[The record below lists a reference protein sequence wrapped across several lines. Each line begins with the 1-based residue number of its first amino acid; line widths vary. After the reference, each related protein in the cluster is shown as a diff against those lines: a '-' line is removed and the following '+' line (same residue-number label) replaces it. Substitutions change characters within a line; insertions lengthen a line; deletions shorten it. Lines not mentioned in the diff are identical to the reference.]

1 MNVKVLVTQLCPT
14 LCDPIDC
21 IVHQAPPSTKFSR
34 QEYWRGL
41 PFPSPTIATE
51 KNSWKI
57 ELPGDCKIRHLNSAQ
72 VVLVVK
78 ILLANAGD
86 IKDAGLI
93 PGSGRSPREETA
105 TYSSIPAWKIPW
117 TEEPGGLV
125 HGLQRVRH
133 DWSNLACKLCP
144 ILWLTLKPFIGET
157 AFNQLR
163 LK

>member
-57 ELPGDCKIRHLNSAQ
+57 ELTGDCKILHLNSAQ

-78 ILLANAGD
+78 ILPANAGD

-125 HGLQRVRH
+125 HGVAKSQ
-133 DWSNLACKLCP
+133 
-144 ILWLTLKPFIGET
+144 T
-157 AFNQLR
+157 R
-163 LK
+163 LKQLSMQTLPNSLVNS